1 MGVMERQDTVDE
13 LRRRLQVVI
22 GRTGLSRSAFARKVG
37 VDRST
42 LSQILAP
49 DTSRLPRLET
59 LTAIA
64 ASEQVSI
71 DWLAGLSQE
80 GGLGT
85 DILDHPVEIQSG
97 GVSPVDERLQQWH
110 TEAIGTKIRYVPS
123 NLPDLL
129 KTDEVIDHEYQEA
142 PAATPAQR
150 RATTRARLAYQ
161 RRPETDME
169 VCSSHQSVEELA
181 RGEGIWRDLARKAR
195 RRQLARMAG
204 LCDELY
210 PTFRWFLFD
219 GRSRFAAP
227 MTVFGPVRVAIYLG
241 GRFLVLNSRE
251 IIAQLTRHFD
261 GLIRAAVVQPTGVV
275 AFLEDLRRTV

>member
-1 MGVMERQDTVDE
+1 MLFVERQDTVE
-13 LRRRLQVVI
+13 EFRRRLREVI
-22 GRTGLSRSAFARKVG
+22 ARTGLSRSGFARKVG
-37 VDRST
+37 IDRST
-42 LSQILAP
+42 LSQILSA
-49 DTSRLPRLET
+49 TNNRLPRVET

-71 DWLAGLSQE
+71 DWLVGLSQE

-85 DILDHPVEIQSG
+85 DILAHPVEIQPG
-97 GVSPVDERLQQWH
+97 GISPVDERLQRWH
-110 TEAIGTKIRYVPS
+110 TEASGAKIRYVPS

-129 KTDEVIDHEYQEA
+129 KTGPVIDHEYQGGHA
-142 PAATPAQR
+142 VTPAQR

-169 VCSSHQSVEELA
+169 VCSSFQSVEELA
-181 RGEGIWRDLARKAR
+181 RGEGIWRDLDRRARHE
-195 RRQLARMAG
+195 QLEHMAG

-219 GRSRFAAP
+219 GRTRYAAP

-261 GLIRAAVVQPTGVV
+261 GLIRAAVIQPTGVV
-275 AFLEDLRRTV
+275 GFVEELLRAR